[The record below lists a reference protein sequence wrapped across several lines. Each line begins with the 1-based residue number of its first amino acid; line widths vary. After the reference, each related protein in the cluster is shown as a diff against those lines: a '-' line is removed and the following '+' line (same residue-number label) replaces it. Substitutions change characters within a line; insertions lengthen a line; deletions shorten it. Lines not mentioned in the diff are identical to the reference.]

1 MSLDLDYQRAAEAA
15 LAADQAASV
24 AHAAL
29 FDFARELGDVVAQL
43 QARSAPLPLRVRF
56 VRREPPRLDAPA
68 GVRVED
74 APKERPAGFA
84 SVVLEARDLFVGIES
99 IPGIAIA
106 AVSNVPAL
114 ESYAASI
121 CGVRVAD
128 DGKPH
133 LLARD
138 ASGQVV
144 VPTVHTA
151 GGLLEAFLVLAGDVF
166 VARASFNPLPGP
178 PQGIL
183 TEV

>member
-15 LAADQAASV
+15 HAADSAASV

-29 FDFARELGDVVAQL
+29 FDFARELGDLVTQL
-43 QARSAPLPLRVRF
+43 QARSAPLGMRVRF
-56 VRREPPRLDAPA
+56 VRREPPKLDAPA

-84 SVVLEARDLFVGIES
+84 SVVLEARDLFVAVES
-99 IPGIAIA
+99 LPGIAIT
-106 AVSNVPAL
+106 AVTNVPAL
-114 ESYAASI
+114 ETYAASI
-121 CGVRVAD
+121 GGIRVAD

-138 ASGQVV
+138 ASGTVV
-144 VPTVHTA
+144 LPKVHTA

-166 VARASFNPLPGP
+166 VSRASFNPLPVAP
-178 PQGIL
+178 AVPL
-183 TEV
+183 AEV